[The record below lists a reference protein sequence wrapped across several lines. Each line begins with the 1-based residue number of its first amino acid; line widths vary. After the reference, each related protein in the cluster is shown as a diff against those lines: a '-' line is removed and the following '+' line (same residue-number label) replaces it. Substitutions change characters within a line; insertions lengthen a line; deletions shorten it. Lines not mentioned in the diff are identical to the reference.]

1 VSAAEPKGTAKK
13 PSGPA
18 DRQEGSKKREGTLAD
33 FFANSPLR
41 GANLDLE
48 RLKDQ
53 PRDIN
58 LRGDEVPPSTK
69 S

>member
-1 VSAAEPKGTAKK
+1 MPAEPKGTAKK

-18 DRQEGSKKREGTLAD
+18 DRQEGGKKREGTLAD

-41 GANLDLE
+41 GANLDLR
-48 RLKDQ
+48 RLQDP
-53 PRDIN
+53 PRDID
-58 LRGDEVPPSTK
+58 LGDDEAPASKK